1 MHPKDHKLAL
11 MSALFFELIN
21 SGGSVLINEIGEIGK
36 NLI

>member
-11 MSALFFELIN
+11 VSALFFELIN
-21 SGGSVLINEIGEIGK
+21 SGGRVFINEIGEIGQ